1 MGLTQSGKREYKYL
15 TATVTI
21 YHELGGLNN
30 ANLLSEDYRSEV

>member
-21 YHELGGLNN
+21 YHELGGLKQCKFII
-30 ANLLSEDYRSEV
+30 